1 MRRQACSYSPELLI
15 GRCCRG
21 CRPRRLSSKEV
32 VVQGGCRPKGLSS
45 KGVVVQ
51 RGCRPRRLSSKG
63 VVVQRGC
70 RPKGLSSKEVVVQGG
85 CRPKRLSSKG
95 SLAEVAPSTTLMSML
110 LIVDVVDGV
119 NVLGKYVDKTNLNTG
134 GQPMLGGERKE
145 EEWG

>member
-1 MRRQACSYSPELLI
+1 MLLM
-15 GRCCRG
+15 
-21 CRPRRLSSKEV
+21 LSSKVV

-45 KGVVVQ
+45 KGVVQ
-51 RGCRPRRLSSKG
+51 RGR
-63 VVVQRGC
+63 
-70 RPKGLSSKEVVVQGG
+70 RPKGSL
-85 CRPKRLSSKG
+85 SKG

>member
-1 MRRQACSYSPELLI
+1 MSMLLI
-15 GRCCRG
+15 VD
-21 CRPRRLSSKEV
+21 V
-32 VVQGGCRPKGLSS
+32 VD
-45 KGVVVQ
+45 GVNVQ
-51 RGCRPRRLSSKG
+51 RG
-63 VVVQRGC
+63 
-70 RPKGLSSKEVVVQGG
+70 
-85 CRPKRLSSKG
+85 LSSKG